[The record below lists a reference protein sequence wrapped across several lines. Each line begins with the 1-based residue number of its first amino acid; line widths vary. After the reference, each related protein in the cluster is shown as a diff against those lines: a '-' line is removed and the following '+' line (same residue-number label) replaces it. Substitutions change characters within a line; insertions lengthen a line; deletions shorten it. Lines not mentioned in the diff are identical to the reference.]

1 MTGQVISRP
10 ICPNQ
15 LESLPGYYLSIP
27 RVSRQPPFYLLKFL
41 VPGMAPSDFATAN
54 VADIVEK
61 LTTDESIQLIA
72 GVGFWK
78 TYAIDRLGVPA
89 IKVSDGPNGVRGN
102 HFVMGTPA
110 KCLPAA
116 TALGATWDPT
126 LIHEIGLKL
135 LAPEAK
141 LRAASVIL
149 APTCNIQRN
158 PLGGRSF
165 ESFSEDPYLSGII
178 AAAYVNG
185 VQAGGIGTAIKHFVG
200 NDKENDRMAYD
211 SIISERALREIYL
224 MPFMLAQKFAQ
235 PWSYMT
241 AYNRLNGTHLSENP
255 DILQKILRD
264 EWNFQGMVCHLSVIS
279 FGVYSVDLSIKAGLD
294 LEMPGTNKW
303 RSLDLVNRSIQ
314 SRKLT
319 NRLIKQRATKV
330 LELVQKCAIGAPE
343 VLDGDGEE
351 RTLESDAD
359 KDLMRR
365 VASQSIVLLK
375 NDDGLLPLRPQN
387 LKKVAVIGGNA
398 KAMVLS
404 GGGSA
409 ALKASYFISPYQG
422 IVDALASNPDVQVT
436 YSEGARA
443 YLTTPSLDYELFT
456 EDGKR
461 GWTGSWYSHID
472 DDSMTALEEPV
483 KVDHLDETRIFISTS
498 APAALTRRWTLK
510 LRGQL
515 LREKDTPFEFGLIS
529 AGRAKLYVDG
539 ELLIDNWTRQK
550 RGDAFFGCGS
560 EEERGVFPLK
570 AGVRHN
576 ILVEFCNVR
585 APADGDEDETVMDS
599 NPGVRLGG
607 AEVVASDDLI
617 AEAIALAKDAD
628 VVIAIVG
635 LNADWETEGNDRAT
649 LALPGRTDEL
659 VEKLAAANPKTVVV
673 TESGSSILMPWVGK
687 VSSML
692 HAWYLGNATGGA
704 IADVLFG
711 QQNPGGKLSLT
722 FPNAEEDVPS
732 FGHFHSEN
740 GKVRYAEDLY
750 VGYKHFQHR
759 KIKPLFAFG
768 QVFSFSPTG
777 LSYTTFEFS
786 DLKLS
791 QPVVTA
797 DSFNLTVSLE
807 ITNTGTVAGSE
818 VAQVYVTLPT
828 TSELTHPPLQLKG
841 FAKVKLEPGKSETVT
856 IELDKYAVS
865 YWDDRFSTW
874 AVEKGEYLIRAGSSS
889 DLLVLDATFAVEKG
903 FEWRGI

>member
-1 MTGQVISRP
+1 
-10 ICPNQ
+10 
-15 LESLPGYYLSIP
+15 
-27 RVSRQPPFYLLKFL
+27 
-41 VPGMAPSDFATAN
+41 MAPSDFARASIPE
-54 VADIVEK
+54 IVDQ

-78 TYAIDRLGVPA
+78 THAVERLGIPA
-89 IKVSDGPNGVRGN
+89 VKVSDGPNGVRGN

-110 KCLPAA
+110 KCLPSA
-116 TALGATWDPT
+116 TALGATWDPK
-126 LIHEIGLKL
+126 LIYEVGLKL

-165 ESFSEDPYLSGII
+165 ESFSEDPYLSGLI
-178 AAAYVNG
+178 AASYVNG
-185 VQAGGIGTAIKHFVG
+185 VQDGGIGTAIKHFVG

-224 MPFMLAQKFAQ
+224 MPFMLAQKLAK

-241 AYNRLNGTHLSENP
+241 AYNRVNGTHASENP
-255 DILQKILRD
+255 AILQNILRD
-264 EWNFQGMVCHLSVIS
+264 EWK
-279 FGVYSVDLSIKAGLD
+279 FGVYSVDLAIKAGLD

-314 SRKLT
+314 SRKVT
-319 NRLIKQRATKV
+319 QRVIKQRATKV

-365 VASQSIVLLK
+365 VAAQSIVLLK
-375 NDDGLLPLRPQN
+375 NDGGLLPLQPKN
-387 LKKVAVIGGNA
+387 LKKIAVIGGNA
-398 KAMVLS
+398 KAIVLS

-409 ALKASYFISPYQG
+409 ALKASYFVSPYQG
-422 IVDALASNPDVQVT
+422 IVDALAANPDVEIT

-443 YLTTPSLDYELFT
+443 YLTSPSLDYELFT

-461 GWTGSWYSHID
+461 GWTGSWHSHVD
-472 DDSMTALEEPV
+472 DESMTPLDEPV
-483 KVDHLDETRIFISTS
+483 KIDHLDETRIFISTS
-498 APAALTRRWTLK
+498 APSGLTKRWTLK

-515 LREKDTPFEFGLIS
+515 SPRAKDTPFEFGLIS
-529 AGRAKLYVDG
+529 AGRARLYVDG
-539 ELLIDNWTRQK
+539 ELLIDNWTRQR

-560 EEERGVFPLK
+560 EEERGVFNLK
-570 AGVRHN
+570 AGVGHN
-576 ILVEFCNVR
+576 IYVEFCNVR
-585 APADGDEDETVMDS
+585 GPADGDEDESVMDG

-607 AEVVASDDLI
+607 AEVVAPDDLI
-617 AEAIALAKDAD
+617 AEAVALAKEADA
-628 VVIAIVG
+628 VIAIVG
-635 LNADWETEGNDRAT
+635 LNADWETEGNDRTT

-673 TESGSSILMPWVGK
+673 TESGSSILMPWAGK
-687 VSSML
+687 VSSM
-692 HAWYLGNATGGA
+692 
-704 IADVLFG
+704 
-711 QQNPGGKLSLT
+711 NPGGKLSLT

-740 GKVRYAEDLY
+740 GKLS
-750 VGYKHFQHR
+750 
-759 KIKPLFAFG
+759 KPEVSCDQF
-768 QVFSFSPTG
+768 
-777 LSYTTFEFS
+777 
-786 DLKLS
+786 K
-791 QPVVTA
+791 
-797 DSFNLTVSLE
+797 LTVSLQ
-807 ITNTGTVAGSE
+807 ITNTGAIAGSE

-841 FAKVKLEPGKSETVT
+841 FAKVNLEPGKSEVVE

-874 AVEKGEYLIRAGSSS
+874 AVERGEYLVRAGPSS
-889 DLLVLDATFAVEKG
+889 DQLALEATFAIEKG

>member
-1 MTGQVISRP
+1 
-10 ICPNQ
+10 
-15 LESLPGYYLSIP
+15 
-27 RVSRQPPFYLLKFL
+27 
-41 VPGMAPSDFATAN
+41 MAPSDFARAN
-54 VADIVEK
+54 VPEIVDQ
-61 LTTDESIQLIA
+61 LTTDESIQLVA

-78 TYAIDRLGVPA
+78 THAVERLGIPA

-102 HFVMGTPA
+102 HFVNGTPA

-116 TALGATWDPT
+116 TALGATWDPK
-126 LIHEIGLKL
+126 LIYEVGLKL

-165 ESFSEDPYLSGII
+165 ESFSEDPYLSGLI
-178 AAAYVNG
+178 AASYVNG
-185 VQAGGIGTAIKHFVG
+185 VQDGGIGTAIKHFVG

-211 SIISERALREIYL
+211 SLISERALREVYL
-224 MPFMLAQKFAQ
+224 MPFMLAQKLAQ

-241 AYNRLNGTHLSENP
+241 AYNRVNGTHLSENP
-255 DILQKILRD
+255 AILQSILRD
-264 EWNFQGMVCHLSVIS
+264 EWKFEGMLMSDW
-279 FGVYSVDLSIKAGLD
+279 FGTYSVDLSIKAGLD
-294 LEMPGTNKW
+294 LEMPGVNKW

-314 SRKLT
+314 SRKVT
-319 NRLIKQRATKV
+319 KRVIKQRATKV
-330 LELVQKCAIGAPE
+330 LELVQKCAAGAPE

-365 VASQSIVLLK
+365 VAAQSIVLLK
-375 NDDGLLPLRPQN
+375 NEGGLLPLQPKN
-387 LKKVAVIGGNA
+387 LKKIAVIGGNA
-398 KAMVLS
+398 KAIVLS

-409 ALKASYFISPYQG
+409 ALKASYFVSPYQG
-422 IVDALASNPDVQVT
+422 IVDALATNPEVEIT

-443 YLTTPSLDYELFT
+443 YLTSPSLDYELFT

-461 GWTGSWYSHID
+461 GWMGSWHSHVD
-472 DDSMTALEEPV
+472 DDSMTALDEPLR
-483 KVDHLDETRIFISTS
+483 VDYFDETRIFISTS
-498 APAALTRRWTLK
+498 APSALTKRWTLK

-515 LREKDTPFEFGLIS
+515 LPREKDTPFEFGLIS
-529 AGRAKLYVDG
+529 AGRARLYVDG
-539 ELLIDNWTRQK
+539 ELLIDNWTRQR
-550 RGDAFFGCGS
+550 RGDAFFGSGS
-560 EEERGVFPLK
+560 EEEHGVFNLK
-570 AGVRHN
+570 AGVRHKVC
-576 ILVEFCNVR
+576 VEFCNVR
-585 APADGDEDETVMDS
+585 GPADGDEDEAVMDS
-599 NPGVRLGG
+599 NPG
-607 AEVVASDDLI
+607 
-617 AEAIALAKDAD
+617 EAVALAKEADA
-628 VVIAIVG
+628 VIAIVG
-635 LNADWETEGNDRAT
+635 LNGDWETEGNDRTT

-673 TESGSSILMPWVGK
+673 TESGSSILMPWADK
-687 VSSML
+687 VPSMV
-692 HAWYLGNATGGA
+692 HAWYLGNATGQA

-750 VGYKHFQHR
+750 VGYKHYQHR

-768 QVFSFSPTG
+768 HG

-786 DLKLS
+786 NLKLS
-791 QPVVTA
+791 KPTESA
-797 DSFNLTVSLE
+797 DDINLTASLQ
-807 ITNTGTVAGSE
+807 ITNTGPVTGSE
-818 VAQVYVTLPT
+818 VAQIYVTLPA

-841 FAKVKLEPGKSETVT
+841 FAKVNLEPGKSETV
-856 IELDKYAVS
+856 EVQLDKYAVS
-865 YWDDRFSTW
+865 YWDDRFTTW
-874 AVEKGEYLIRAGSSS
+874 TVEKGEYLVRAGPSS
-889 DLLVLDATFAVEKG
+889 DLLSLGATFVVEKG